1 VVRFTIPGMQI
12 IKDKAVTIHYS
23 VKNEAGETLDSSR
36 GRDPLNYL
44 QGGGNIVSGLE
55 KALEGKAAGAKLE
68 VTLPPEEAYG
78 VRDEKNVRNVPLR
91 KLAADGKIAVG
102 APCRVQTV
110 DGVQLARVVAVR
122 GDYATVDLNHPLAGM
137 RLAFEVEVVA
147 VRDATA
153 EELAHGHVHGPGDHH
168 G

>member
-1 VVRFTIPGMQI
+1 MPIS
-12 IKDKAVTIHYS
+12 KDKAVTIHYA
-23 VKNEAGETLDSSR
+23 VKNEAGETLDTSR
-36 GRDPLNYL
+36 GRDPLTYL
-44 QGGGNIVSGLE
+44 HGGGNIVPGLE
-55 KALEGKAAGAKLE
+55 KALEGKDAGAKLE

-91 KLAADGKIAVG
+91 KLATDGTIAAG
-102 APCRVQTV
+102 APVRVQTA
-110 DGVQLARVVAVR
+110 DGVLMARVVAVR

-137 RLAFEVEVVA
+137 PLAFEVEVVA

-153 EELAHGHVHGPGDHH
+153 EELAHGHVHGPGGHH